1 MQSKITYKPLLP
13 DSQVIKIADFGLAR
27 AFGVPVR
34 VYTHEVVTLWYRWAC
49 FSIFQHISFWF
60 KHWLSSLYRAPE
72 ILLGCA
78 KYSTPI
84 DIWSLGAIVAE
95 MIGAKPLFQVFSSPF
110 FCIFYTHILFGQ
122 GDSEIDQ
129 LFKIFR
135 ILGTPTE
142 QVGSS
147 CFNWFL
153 VLYGMLCPDLARSDP
168 AARLQANLP
177 PVERTWSCRCRQECE
192 LALCKVNVKAANALI
207 TMFVSISNGAQV
219 TPAALDLLAQCLR

>member
-1 MQSKITYKPLLP
+1 MTCPKIFIGAMSALCCHDCCHEWLTWHLSVIAIKQGLLFCHQRRVMHRDLKPANLLIDKDGVNAKPLRMFMKCWHYCRTMQSKITYKPLLR

-110 FCIFYTHILFGQ
+110 FLHLFHTHFVCSGR
-122 GDSEIDQ
+122 
-129 LFKIFR
+129 FR
-135 ILGTPTE
+135 DWPVVQDLPYPWHT
-142 QVGSS
+142 
-147 CFNWFL
+147 NWTGRFFL
-153 VLYGMLCPDLARSDP
+153 L
-168 AARLQANLP
+168 
-177 PVERTWSCRCRQECE
+177 
-192 LALCKVNVKAANALI
+192 
-207 TMFVSISNGAQV
+207 
-219 TPAALDLLAQCLR
+219 